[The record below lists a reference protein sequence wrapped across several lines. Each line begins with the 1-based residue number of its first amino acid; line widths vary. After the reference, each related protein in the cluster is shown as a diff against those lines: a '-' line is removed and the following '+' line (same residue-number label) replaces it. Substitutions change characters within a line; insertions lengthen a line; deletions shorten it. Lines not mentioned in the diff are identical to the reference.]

1 MVDHVPTMRVPASSR
16 VEDIEVD
23 ESSTPR
29 DPMPH
34 IEPSPRRLRV
44 YLAVYECGGV
54 HRAARKLH
62 LSESS
67 LTRAV
72 QKLEAQVGRP
82 LFERSPRGM
91 VGNGFGAILAER
103 TRRALNHLDLAEM
116 EIVNTWRKGHVGG
129 RPRGFA
135 AKVTYRQLCSLIAIA
150 DYQTLT
156 VAAREL
162 ALTQPALTLSLRSL
176 ERLIGEALFL
186 RTARGMIATAVGN
199 ILSDRAKLAFSEIGA
214 AGSDISAR
222 AGALSGSIVVGVL
235 PLSGT
240 LLAPRAVNRLL
251 CEHPSIQMKLV
262 DGTYQSQIQGLLCG
276 NIDLI
281 VGGLDYRSPAE
292 IVQEYLFDDW
302 LSIVARKGHPLFAK
316 KFLALA
322 DLAGAQW
329 VVPPAGTP
337 ARISFDRVMSSAGL
351 SVGANPIIANASPV
365 RALLMESDRL
375 AVMSRHQIHF
385 EEFTGLLGV
394 LPIQLGGTD
403 LAIGIRT
410 RAHTPPSAAVNALI
424 RQLRELSVDMRKA
437 RHRTPLSVLRPADG
451 GPSDDAE
458 PP

>member
-1 MVDHVPTMRVPASSR
+1 MVDHVPTMKVLTSSR
-16 VEDIEVD
+16 VEDIEVK
-23 ESSTPR
+23 SSAPRTPVP
-29 DPMPH
+29 DIQPN
-34 IEPSPRRLRV
+34 PRRLRV
-44 YLAVYECGGV
+44 YLAVYDCGGV
-54 HRAARKLH
+54 HPAARKLH

-82 LFERSPRGM
+82 LFERTPRGM
-91 VGNGFGAILAER
+91 AGNAFGAILAER
-103 TRRALNHLDLAEM
+103 TRRALNHLDLAET
-116 EIVNTWRKGHVGG
+116 EIANTWRKGHG
-129 RPRGFA
+129 RGRSRGFS
-135 AKVTYRQLCSLIAIA
+135 AKVTYRQLCALIAIA
-150 DYQTLT
+150 DYQTQT

-176 ERLIGEALFL
+176 ERLIGEALFF
-186 RTARGMIATAVGN
+186 RTSRGMVATPVGG
-199 ILSDRAKLAFSEIGA
+199 ILSGRAKLAFSEIGA

-222 AGALSGSIVVGVL
+222 AGALSGSIVVGML

-251 CEHPSIQMKLV
+251 REHPSIQMKVV

-292 IVQEYLFDDW
+292 IVQEHLFDDW
-302 LSIVARKGHPLFAK
+302 LSIVARTGHPLFAK
-316 KFLALA
+316 KLLALA

-351 SVGANPIIANASPV
+351 SVGSSPIIANASPV

-385 EEFTGLLGV
+385 EEFSGLLGV

-410 RAHTPPSAAVNALI
+410 RAHTPPSAAVIALI

-437 RHRTPLSVLRPADG
+437 RH
-451 GPSDDAE
+451 
-458 PP
+458 